1 MTEPTRTF
9 RWQGRNL
16 QGKPVSGEA
25 MAVDK
30 AALQVALAQ
39 SQVRLLHCQA
49 MHMPLPRM
57 GARER
62 LLMTRQLATLLQAG
76 LPLLQALTLLEQ
88 GQSGHKPLMQ
98 LASTLR
104 QKIEAGQPLNEV
116 LREHSDF
123 PALYIQ
129 LVAVGEMAGMLD
141 NMMERLA
148 EHLEK
153 AAVLQSRLRT
163 ALTYPVAVLAIA
175 TAVVGVILFWV
186 VPAFENI
193 FRSFNAE
200 LPAVTRW
207 VLDASRWLANYG
219 AWCLL
224 AASVVSLFV
233 RQAWQRSEAWKRRA
247 DALSLSC
254 PVLGPLLRKACQ
266 VRWARTLATLI
277 GAGIPLVDAMES
289 VGPVTGNRSYA
300 QATQDI
306 RLALTRGQSLTL
318 ALQQQSRF
326 FSPLLIQMVQVGE
339 ESGMLEAMLSK
350 TAVFDERELDAH
362 VAALS
367 SMMEPALMVF
377 LGLVIG
383 GLVVAMYLP
392 IFQLGQAI

>member
-25 MAVDK
+25 MAVDPT
-30 AALQVALAQ
+30 ALQITLAQ
-39 SQVRLLHCQA
+39 SQIRLLHCQPLLV
-49 MHMPLPRM
+49 PLPRI

-76 LPLLQALTLLEQ
+76 LPLLQALTLLEK

-98 LASTLR
+98 LARTLR

-116 LREHSDF
+116 LLEHSDF

-141 NMMERLA
+141 SMLERLA

-153 AAVLQSRLRT
+153 AAVLQSRLRA

-207 VLDASRWLANYG
+207 VLGASRWLANHG
-219 AWCLL
+219 VWCLL
-224 AASVVSLFV
+224 VASLVSLFV
-233 RQAWQRSEAWKRRA
+233 RQAWQRSEPWKRRA
-247 DALSLSC
+247 DALALAL
-254 PVLGPLLRKACQ
+254 PIMGPLMRKACQ

-289 VGPVTGNRSYA
+289 VGPVTGNRSFA
-300 QATQDI
+300 QATQEI

-367 SMMEPALMVF
+367 GLMEPALMVF

-392 IFQLGQAI
+392 IFQLGQAL

>member
-30 AALQVALAQ
+30 VALQITLAQ
-39 SQVRLLHCQA
+39 SQIRLLHCHA
-49 MHMPLPRM
+49 MQVPLPRI

-76 LPLLQALTLLEQ
+76 LPLLQALTLLEK

-98 LASTLR
+98 LASILR

-116 LREHSDF
+116 LLEHSDF

-141 NMMERLA
+141 SMLERLA

-207 VLDASRWLANYG
+207 VLGASRWLETYG
-219 AWCLL
+219 VWCLL
-224 AASVVSLFV
+224 AASLVSLFV
-233 RQAWQRSEAWKRRA
+233 RQAWQRSEPWKRRT
-247 DALSLSC
+247 DALSLSL
-254 PVLGPLLRKACQ
+254 PVLGPLMRKACQ

-367 SMMEPALMVF
+367 GLMEPALMVF

>member
-25 MAVDK
+25 MAVDR
-30 AALQVALAQ
+30 AALQITLAQ
-39 SQVRLLHCQA
+39 SQIRLLHCQPLLV
-49 MHMPLPRM
+49 PLPRI

-76 LPLLQALTLLEQ
+76 LPLLQALTLLEK

-98 LASTLR
+98 LARTLR

-116 LREHSDF
+116 LLEHSDF

-141 NMMERLA
+141 SMLERLA

-153 AAVLQSRLRT
+153 AAVLQSRLRA

-207 VLDASRWLANYG
+207 VLGVSRWLANYG
-219 AWCLL
+219 VWCLL
-224 AASVVSLFV
+224 VASLVSLFV
-233 RQAWQRSEAWKRRA
+233 RQAWQRSEPWKRRT
-247 DALSLSC
+247 DALALAL
-254 PVLGPLLRKACQ
+254 PIMGPLMRKACQ

-367 SMMEPALMVF
+367 GLMEPALMVF

-392 IFQLGQAI
+392 IFQLGQAL

>member
-25 MAVDK
+25 MAVDP
-30 AALQVALAQ
+30 AALQITLAQ
-39 SQVRLLHCQA
+39 SQIRLLHCQPLLV
-49 MHMPLPRM
+49 PLPRI

-76 LPLLQALTLLEQ
+76 LPLLQALTLLEK

-98 LASTLR
+98 LARTLR

-116 LREHSDF
+116 LLEHSDF

-141 NMMERLA
+141 SMLERLA

-153 AAVLQSRLRT
+153 AAVLQSRLRA

-207 VLDASRWLANYG
+207 VLGVSRWLANYG
-219 AWCLL
+219 VWCLL
-224 AASVVSLFV
+224 VASLVSLFV
-233 RQAWQRSEAWKRRA
+233 RQAWQRSEPWKRRT
-247 DALSLSC
+247 DALALAL
-254 PVLGPLLRKACQ
+254 PIMGPLMRKACQ

-289 VGPVTGNRSYA
+289 VGPVTGNRSFA

-367 SMMEPALMVF
+367 GLMEPALMVF

-392 IFQLGQAI
+392 IFQLGQAL